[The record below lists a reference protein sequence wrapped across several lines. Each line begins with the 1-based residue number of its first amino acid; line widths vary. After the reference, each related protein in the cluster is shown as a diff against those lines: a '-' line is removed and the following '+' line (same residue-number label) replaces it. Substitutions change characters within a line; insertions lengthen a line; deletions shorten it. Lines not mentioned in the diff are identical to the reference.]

1 MVEGLVAISI
11 FPNGAK
17 ADGDNQRSSPIAFT
31 QLDDQKICPVVNFM
45 KWLKVSKDSYTQ
57 FEIFKA
63 DDKKCSLIDKT
74 IVIVF
79 TF

>member
-1 MVEGLVAISI
+1 MDTISWDLLLSNHLVKNSFNLIKS
-11 FPNGAK
+11 
-17 ADGDNQRSSPIAFT
+17 
-31 QLDDQKICPVVNFM
+31 M
-45 KWLKVSKDSYTQ
+45 KWLKISKDSYTQ